1 MLRLTHRP
9 RSTGRFRARLAILAA
24 ASLAVLGAFAGVSAA
39 SAADTEPPTT
49 VSISEVNC
57 SGSTYTVNVDV
68 HDTSGSFGSAKVT
81 VNTVE
86 VNSAPYDSDDRYHYT
101 VVLPGPG
108 QYLVAV
114 FLGGG
119 YFAGQEHYTVPED
132 CTGPTPTPNPTS
144 TGFISPTGSFGD
156 AYCTDDGG
164 AAADVTISTSPAT
177 RDVPT
182 YVVVQNGSN
191 TESFDGVTGS
201 DGTYTSSVPIPKD
214 GVTNVTAG
222 IKTASGESVYAGD
235 RDYTFPENCAT
246 PTPTPTPTT
255 TSRPEPTSSPTPTD
269 TPSPSPTESSSLS
282 LSLSTNTVSRGNQVT
297 VTASGFA
304 PGETVEIWLHSTP
317 IKLVTGTADENG
329 AVRQTVTIPSGADIG
344 AHKIE
349 ARGATSGSVYA
360 SLTVTDGLAVT
371 GFDSTSIGAVGIGA
385 SVLLVGGI
393 AFLLVAR
400 RRQAA

>member
-1 MLRLTHRP
+1 M
-9 RSTGRFRARLAILAA
+9 
-24 ASLAVLGAFAGVSAA
+24 LGAFAGVSAA

-57 SGSTYTVNVDV
+57 SGSTYTVDVDV

-86 VNSAPYDSDDRYHYT
+86 ANSAPYDSDDRYHYT

-132 CTGPTPTPNPTS
+132 CTGPTPTPSPTS
-144 TGFISPTGSFGD
+144 TGFISPTGSLGD
-156 AYCTDDGG
+156 AYCTDGGG

-177 RDVPT
+177 SDVPT
-182 YVVVQNGSN
+182 YVVTQNGSD
-191 TESFDGVTGS
+191 THSFDGATGS
-201 DGTYTSSVPIPKD
+201 DGSYRKSVPIPKD
-214 GVTNVTAG
+214 GVTNVTVG

-255 TSRPEPTSSPTPTD
+255 TSTPEPTSSPTPTD
-269 TPSPSPTESSSLS
+269 TASPSPSQTSSLS
-282 LSLSTNTVSRGNQVT
+282 LTLSTNTVSRGSQVT
-297 VTASGFA
+297 VTASGFG
-304 PGETVEIWLHSTP
+304 PDETVQIWLHSTP
-317 IKLVTGTADENG
+317 VKLATVTADANG
-329 AVRQTVTIPSGADIG
+329 SIRQTVTIPSGTDIG

-360 SLTVTDGLAVT
+360 ALTVTDGLAVT
-371 GFDSTSIGAVGIGA
+371 GFDSTSIGAVGVGA
-385 SVLLVGGI
+385 SVLLLGGVVS
-393 AFLLVAR
+393 LLVAR
-400 RRQAA
+400 RRRAA